1 MTWRNTWHWQQTD
14 NRPNII
20 CSNRSTRD
28 FRHYHLDLGM
38 APAPGIM
45 NTGTSDPTRRYHPAS
60 NLEPHDF
67 RVHTRKFRVPECMR
81 KPFSIPSLVLCP
93 TWDDSTASSSP
104 APTRHNA
111 TSPRL
116 PPFPI
121 MTIHQCPIPAQLD
134 YFQYRLPLELQFLQ
148 LMMCYCDLSRPRFMF
163 YNNQDAL

>member
-1 MTWRNTWHWQQTD
+1 MVLPWDISKPEERMEVLIWIRLDECYFESDWMNANHGHKNTCL
-14 NRPNII
+14 II
-20 CSNRSTRD
+20 WFLHCYYFFN
-28 FRHYHLDLGM
+28 
-38 APAPGIM
+38 
-45 NTGTSDPTRRYHPAS
+45 
-60 NLEPHDF
+60 
-67 RVHTRKFRVPECMR
+67 RKFRVPECMR

-134 YFQYRLPLELQFLQ
+134 YFQYRLLLELQFLQ

>member
-1 MTWRNTWHWQQTD
+1 
-14 NRPNII
+14 
-20 CSNRSTRD
+20 
-28 FRHYHLDLGM
+28 
-38 APAPGIM
+38 
-45 NTGTSDPTRRYHPAS
+45 
-60 NLEPHDF
+60 
-67 RVHTRKFRVPECMR
+67 MR

-134 YFQYRLPLELQFLQ
+134 YFQYRFTIRTAIFTTDDVLLRFVSTQIHVLQQSGCSVVLDLCGFFYFETRIGLFSITWNKTLFLHPPLKNFFHFF
-148 LMMCYCDLSRPRFMF
+148 PIFKNNVVFMF
-163 YNNQDAL
+163 ALTSVWIASCLW

>member
-1 MTWRNTWHWQQTD
+1 MGH
-14 NRPNII
+14 IK
-20 CSNRSTRD
+20 TRGAD
-28 FRHYHLDLGM
+28 G
-38 APAPGIM
+38 
-45 NTGTSDPTRRYHPAS
+45 SS
-60 NLEPHDF
+60 NLNQIGWMLIWIRLDECQPRFIFNPIPSDLKEHMSYNLIF
-67 RVHTRKFRVPECMR
+67 TLLLIFNRKFRVPECMR

-134 YFQYRLPLELQFLQ
+134 YFQYRLLLELQFLH

>member
-1 MTWRNTWHWQQTD
+1 MNANHGSFLTPYLPIWKNT
-14 NRPNII
+14 
-20 CSNRSTRD
+20 S
-28 FRHYHLDLGM
+28 Y
-38 APAPGIM
+38 
-45 NTGTSDPTRRYHPAS
+45 
-60 NLEPHDF
+60 NLIF
-67 RVHTRKFRVPECMR
+67 TLLLFFLRKFRVPECMR

-134 YFQYRLPLELQFLQ
+134 YFQYRLLLELQFLQ

>member
-1 MTWRNTWHWQQTD
+1 
-14 NRPNII
+14 
-20 CSNRSTRD
+20 
-28 FRHYHLDLGM
+28 
-38 APAPGIM
+38 
-45 NTGTSDPTRRYHPAS
+45 
-60 NLEPHDF
+60 
-67 RVHTRKFRVPECMR
+67 MR

-134 YFQYRLPLELQFLQ
+134 YFQYRLLLELQFLQ
-148 LMMCYCDLSRPRFMF
+148 LMMCYCDLSRRQIHVLQQSGCSVVLDLCVF
-163 YNNQDAL
+163 YFETRIGLFSITWNKTLFLHLSLKKNFFHFFPIFKTMLCLCLLWRVFE

>member
-1 MTWRNTWHWQQTD
+1 
-14 NRPNII
+14 
-20 CSNRSTRD
+20 
-28 FRHYHLDLGM
+28 
-38 APAPGIM
+38 
-45 NTGTSDPTRRYHPAS
+45 
-60 NLEPHDF
+60 
-67 RVHTRKFRVPECMR
+67 MR

-134 YFQYRLPLELQFLQ
+134 YFQYRFTIRTAIFTTDDVLLRFVSTQIHVLQQSGCSVVLDLCVFYFETRIGLFSITWNKTLFLH
-148 LMMCYCDLSRPRFMF
+148 LSLKKNFFHFFPIFKTMLCLCLLWRVFE
-163 YNNQDAL
+163 